1 MAGNLNDVMDAMGAA
16 LGTIDG
22 LRVFDFPPK
31 SAQPPFAF
39 VDMPESIDYDL
50 ALQRGYDSARFTV
63 VVGVADV
70 VDRAGRDAIGAYAAG
85 SGASSVKAVLEAA
98 TDIGDTLRVESVDF
112 RPVTIASG
120 TYAGAIFTVHVVF

>member
-1 MAGNLNDVMDAMGAA
+1 MAGNMNTVMDAMGVA
-16 LGTIDG
+16 LDTITG

-50 ALQRGYDSARFTV
+50 AMARGFDSARFTV
-63 VVGVADV
+63 VVAVADV
-70 VDRAGRDAIGAYAAG
+70 VDRAARDSIGAYAAG

-98 TDIGDTLRVESVDF
+98 DIGDTLRVESVDF